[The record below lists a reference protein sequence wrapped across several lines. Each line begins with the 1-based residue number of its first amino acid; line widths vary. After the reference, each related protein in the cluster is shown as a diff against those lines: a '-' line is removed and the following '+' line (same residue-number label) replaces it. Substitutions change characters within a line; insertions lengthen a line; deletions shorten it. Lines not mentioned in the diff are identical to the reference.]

1 MSYVTVEV
9 DIDHGKIVAKEPDK
23 LPEKA
28 SGFLT
33 IVTPELPPLRT
44 DKLTPEEAARRLQAL
59 HELQQSLQLDEA
71 KAKAWMDM
79 VRDARR

>member
-9 DIDHGKIVAKEPDK
+9 ELDHGKIVAKEPEK

-28 SGFLT
+28 TGCLT
-33 IVTPELPPLRT
+33 ILDAPPAARP
-44 DKLTPEEAARRLQAL
+44 DKLTPEEAAKRLEAL
-59 HELQQSLQLDEA
+59 TELQKSLNLDEA
-71 KAKAWMDM
+71 KTKAWMDL